1 MARLVLVDTVAE
13 LPGLLPLHAWSAL
26 MSCDLV
32 LLGDEAHPFVVHL
45 QMADL
50 RYQVVSDTGQARP
63 LSRTDLLGGVT
74 PADKGRAEQIVD
86 LARGEGEVVYL
97 LGAADAETF
106 VRTLG
111 MEAARASLEVE
122 VVYFGPRPAGSRLLE
137 LVSVM
142 QRLRAPQGCP
152 WDREQDHRSLA
163 RYAVEEVYELL
174 EAIDGGDPVAIAEEL
189 GDVLLQVVFHAQ
201 IGADAQTFDIDEV
214 AGGIVDKLTRRH
226 PHVFAGTTVAD
237 ADEVTANWETLKAQ
251 EKPERTG
258 VFDGVPVAQPAV
270 GYAEKLL
277 ARAAKTGFE
286 WEHDADAANRVREEL
301 DEFLAA
307 ADDPRREAE
316 LGDLLLSVVG
326 LARRHGLDAESAL
339 RGAAGRFRR
348 RFEAVF
354 ADVDDTAALSSQQ
367 WRDRWDAVK
376 AAEGSADSA

>member
-32 LLGDEAHPFVVHL
+32 VVGDEAHPFVMHL

-50 RYQVVSDTGQARP
+50 RYEIASSPAEGRP
-63 LSRTDLLGGVT
+63 LSRADLLGGVT

-97 LGAADAETF
+97 LGASDAETF

-142 QRLRAPQGCP
+142 QRLRAPDGCP
-152 WDREQDHRSLA
+152 WDREQDHRTLA

-174 EAIDGGDPVAIAEEL
+174 EAIDGGDPTAIAEEL

-226 PHVFAGTTVAD
+226 PHVFGDTTVAD

-277 ARAAKTGFE
+277 SRAVKTGFD
-286 WEHDADAANRVREEL
+286 WEHDADAADRVRAEL

-307 ADDPRREAE
+307 ADDPQRQAE

-326 LARRHGLDAESAL
+326 LARRHGLDAEAAL

-348 RFEAVF
+348 RFEAVM
-354 ADVDDTAALSSQQ
+354 ADVDDPAALAAPQ
-367 WRDRWDAVK
+367 WRERWAEAK
-376 AAEGSADSA
+376 AAEAQDGTP